1 MQYFEQSNENMEVEL
16 QLIIVL
22 LSFYNTRHLAYSRSW
37 LQEEED
43 KRVDN
48 PLKERVLGSMH
59 NYIIMSN
66 SRKDF
71 PHRLTPVIIFTSPF
85 PRPAISR
92 SVTGDDADGCCPQ
105 RKSHYPTLVGRKT
118 NALSGKVDSDGIHV
132 NMFIQ

>member
-1 MQYFEQSNENMEVEL
+1 MEVEL

-59 NYIIMSN
+59 NYII
-66 SRKDF
+66 K
-71 PHRLTPVIIFTSPF
+71 
-85 PRPAISR
+85 
-92 SVTGDDADGCCPQ
+92 
-105 RKSHYPTLVGRKT
+105 
-118 NALSGKVDSDGIHV
+118 
-132 NMFIQ
+132 

>member
-43 KRVDN
+43 KRVDK

-59 NYIIMSN
+59 NEKTLNYSVFIDTDIT
-66 SRKDF
+66 F
-71 PHRLTPVIIFTSPF
+71 
-85 PRPAISR
+85 RP
-92 SVTGDDADGCCPQ
+92 T
-105 RKSHYPTLVGRKT
+105 
-118 NALSGKVDSDGIHV
+118 
-132 NMFIQ
+132 

>member
-85 PRPAISR
+85 PRPASR

-105 RKSHYPTLVGRKT
+105 RKSHCPTLVGRKT
-118 NALSGKVDSDGIHV
+118 KALSGKADSDGVHV
-132 NMFIQ
+132 DMFIQ

>member
-1 MQYFEQSNENMEVEL
+1 MEVEL

-71 PHRLTPVIIFTSPF
+71 PSSDTCYNLHKSIPTSC
-85 PRPAISR
+85 
-92 SVTGDDADGCCPQ
+92 D
-105 RKSHYPTLVGRKT
+105 KSKR
-118 NALSGKVDSDGIHV
+118 NRR
-132 NMFIQ
+132 

>member
-1 MQYFEQSNENMEVEL
+1 MQYFELSNENMEVEL

-85 PRPAISR
+85 PRPASR
-92 SVTGDDADGCCPQ
+92 SVTGDDADGCSPQ
-105 RKSHYPTLVGRKT
+105 RKSPCPTLVGRKT
-118 NALSGKVDSDGIHV
+118 KALSIKADSDGVHV
-132 NMFIQ
+132 DMFIQ